1 MKTRDAGSIGD
12 KATVKKRNGTGI
24 DESNVVISIYFLF
37 YFAKISYFIM
47 RTKDCIFKEVI
58 IMYRNFINYLVD
70 LYFSN
75 NYGFDCRDGMNL
87 EQFFIY
93 MGQKNE
99 VYNMYDNRIKMIGM
113 AILLVIVI
121 IIAIREL
128 IKIEKGE

>member
-1 MKTRDAGSIGD
+1 
-12 KATVKKRNGTGI
+12 
-24 DESNVVISIYFLF
+24 
-37 YFAKISYFIM
+37 M

-58 IMYRNFINYLVD
+58 IMYRDFINYLVD

-75 NYGFDCRDGMNL
+75 NYGFDCHDSMDL